1 MCNRFRS
8 LHLASLVV
16 ESNSLECEF
25 MGNLLSF
32 LDMSVRKTELL
43 KKFGAVEVGRTVIK
57 GDRVGI
63 VHLGKVRWL
72 TQSEMDILMRPEPP
86 IDVSRID

>member
-1 MCNRFRS
+1 
-8 LHLASLVV
+8 
-16 ESNSLECEF
+16 

-43 KKFGAVEVGRTVIK
+43 KKFGAIEAGRTVIK
-57 GDRVGI
+57 GDNVAI

-72 TQSEMDILMRPEPP
+72 TQAQMESLMKPDPE
-86 IDVSRID
+86 SQKG